1 MGGNIIEHKTWT
13 MSETF
18 CFPGYGCPT
27 EIAAVQITPQWQA
40 KQLEDSVRLI
50 GIYHVTAHVRF
61 DFQEEQALLDMDDL
75 VQIDALDLQGDTG
88 YFEYAVPLH
97 VDLPKDASIDN
108 LMVKDIRPS
117 LNNQTCQLEWTI
129 ASTFS
134 EPEQAIEVAHIME
147 ALPVMEELS
156 VMEALPAMEALPVMA
171 ELPAMEAQ
179 PVVAALPIVEAP
191 PAPVEERVVLAK
203 ESPSQIVIRE
213 SSSWQEAP
221 SMIWDL
227 EENYTLLK
235 VRPSNDVVH

>member
-1 MGGNIIEHKTWT
+1 MGGNIIEHKTWN

-40 KQLEDSVRLI
+40 QQLDDSLLLI

-61 DFQEEQALLDMDDL
+61 DFQEEHAMMDSDDL
-75 VQIDALDLQGDTG
+75 VKIDALDLQGDTG

-97 VDLPKDASIDN
+97 VDLPKDASIDS

-134 EPEQAIEVAHIME
+134 EPEQVIAVAH
-147 ALPVMEELS
+147 V
-156 VMEALPAMEALPVMA
+156 
-171 ELPAMEAQ
+171 
-179 PVVAALPIVEAP
+179 VEAP
-191 PAPVEERVVLAK
+191 PEPVAKEVVLAVEEQIMLAK
-203 ESPSQIVIRE
+203 ESTNQIVIRE
-213 SSSWQEAP
+213 SSSWEQEAP

-235 VRPSNDVVH
+235 VRPSNDIVH

>member
-1 MGGNIIEHKTWT
+1 

-40 KQLEDSVRLI
+40 QQLDDSLRLI

-61 DFQEEQALLDMDDL
+61 DFQEEHAMMDSDDL
-75 VQIDALDLQGDTG
+75 VKIDALDLQGDTG

-97 VDLPKDASIDN
+97 VDLPKDASIDS

-134 EPEQAIEVAHIME
+134 EPEQVIAVAH
-147 ALPVMEELS
+147 
-156 VMEALPAMEALPVMA
+156 
-171 ELPAMEAQ
+171 
-179 PVVAALPIVEAP
+179 IVEAP
-191 PAPVEERVVLAK
+191 PEPVAEPVAEEVVLVVEEQIMLAK
-203 ESPSQIVIRE
+203 ESTNQIVIRE
-213 SSSWQEAP
+213 SSSWEQEAP

-235 VRPSNDVVH
+235 VRPSNDIVH

>member
-1 MGGNIIEHKTWT
+1 MGGNIIEHKTWN

-40 KQLEDSVRLI
+40 QQLDDSLRLI

-61 DFQEEQALLDMDDL
+61 DFQEEHAMMDSDDL
-75 VQIDALDLQGDTG
+75 VKIDALDLQGDTG

-97 VDLPKDASIDN
+97 VDLPKDASIDS

-134 EPEQAIEVAHIME
+134 EPEQVIAVAH
-147 ALPVMEELS
+147 
-156 VMEALPAMEALPVMA
+156 
-171 ELPAMEAQ
+171 
-179 PVVAALPIVEAP
+179 IVEAP
-191 PAPVEERVVLAK
+191 PEPVAEPVAEEVVLVVEEQIMLAK
-203 ESPSQIVIRE
+203 ESTNQIVIRE
-213 SSSWQEAP
+213 SSSWEQEAP

-235 VRPSNDVVH
+235 VRPSNDIVH

>member
-1 MGGNIIEHKTWT
+1 

-40 KQLEDSVRLI
+40 QQLDDSLRLI

-61 DFQEEQALLDMDDL
+61 DFQEEHAMMDSDDL
-75 VQIDALDLQGDTG
+75 VKIDALDLQGDTG

-97 VDLPKDASIDN
+97 VDLPKDASIDS

-134 EPEQAIEVAHIME
+134 EPEQVIAVAH
-147 ALPVMEELS
+147 V
-156 VMEALPAMEALPVMA
+156 
-171 ELPAMEAQ
+171 
-179 PVVAALPIVEAP
+179 VEAP
-191 PAPVEERVVLAK
+191 PEPVAKEVVLAVEEQIMLAK
-203 ESPSQIVIRE
+203 ESTNQIVIRE
-213 SSSWQEAP
+213 SSSWEQEAP

-235 VRPSNDVVH
+235 VRPSNDIVH

>member
-1 MGGNIIEHKTWT
+1 MGGNIIEHKTWN

-40 KQLEDSVRLI
+40 QQLDDSLRLI

-61 DFQEEQALLDMDDL
+61 DFQEEHAMMDSDDL
-75 VQIDALDLQGDTG
+75 VKIDALDLQGDTG

-97 VDLPKDASIDN
+97 VDLPKDASIDS

-134 EPEQAIEVAHIME
+134 EPEQVIAVAH
-147 ALPVMEELS
+147 V
-156 VMEALPAMEALPVMA
+156 
-171 ELPAMEAQ
+171 
-179 PVVAALPIVEAP
+179 VEAP
-191 PAPVEERVVLAK
+191 PEPVAKEVVLAVEEQIMLAK
-203 ESPSQIVIRE
+203 ESTNQIVIRE
-213 SSSWQEAP
+213 SSSWEQEAP

-235 VRPSNDVVH
+235 VRPSNDIVH

>member
-1 MGGNIIEHKTWT
+1 MGGNIIEHKTWN

-40 KQLEDSVRLI
+40 QQLEDSLRLI

-61 DFQEEQALLDMDDL
+61 DFQEEHAMVDSDDL
-75 VQIDALDLQGDTG
+75 VKIDALDLQGDTG

-97 VDLPKDASIDN
+97 VDLPKDASIDS

-134 EPEQAIEVAHIME
+134 EPEQVIAVAH
-147 ALPVMEELS
+147 V
-156 VMEALPAMEALPVMA
+156 
-171 ELPAMEAQ
+171 
-179 PVVAALPIVEAP
+179 VEAP
-191 PAPVEERVVLAK
+191 LPVEEEVVLAVEEQVVLAK
-203 ESPSQIVIRE
+203 ESASQIVIRE
-213 SSSWQEAP
+213 SSSWQQEAP

-235 VRPSNDVVH
+235 VRPSNNVVH

>member
-1 MGGNIIEHKTWT
+1 MGGNIIEHKTWN

-40 KQLEDSVRLI
+40 QQLEDSLRLI

-61 DFQEEQALLDMDDL
+61 DFQGEHAMVDSDDL
-75 VQIDALDLQGDTG
+75 VKIDALDLQGDTG

-97 VDLPKDASIDN
+97 VDLPKDASIDS

-134 EPEQAIEVAHIME
+134 EPEQVIAVAH
-147 ALPVMEELS
+147 V
-156 VMEALPAMEALPVMA
+156 
-171 ELPAMEAQ
+171 
-179 PVVAALPIVEAP
+179 VEAP
-191 PAPVEERVVLAK
+191 LSVAEEVVLAVEEQVVLAK
-203 ESPSQIVIRE
+203 ESASQVVIRE
-213 SSSWQEAP
+213 SSSWQQEAP

-235 VRPSNDVVH
+235 VRPSNNVVH

>member
-1 MGGNIIEHKTWT
+1 MGGNIIEHKTWN

-40 KQLEDSVRLI
+40 QQLEDSLRLI

-61 DFQEEQALLDMDDL
+61 DFQEEHAMLDSDDL
-75 VQIDALDLQGDTG
+75 VKIDALDLQGDTG

-97 VDLPKDASIDN
+97 VDLPKDASIDS

-117 LNNQTCQLEWTI
+117 LNKQTCQLEWTI

-134 EPEQAIEVAHIME
+134 EPEQVIAVAHVVDAI
-147 ALPVMEELS
+147 PV
-156 VMEALPAMEALPVMA
+156 
-171 ELPAMEAQ
+171 
-179 PVVAALPIVEAP
+179 
-191 PAPVEERVVLAK
+191 PVEKEVVLVVEEQVALAVEEQVKLAVEEQVVLTK
-203 ESPSQIVIRE
+203 ESANQIVIRE
-213 SSSWQEAP
+213 SSSWQQEAP

-235 VRPSNDVVH
+235 VRPSNDVIH